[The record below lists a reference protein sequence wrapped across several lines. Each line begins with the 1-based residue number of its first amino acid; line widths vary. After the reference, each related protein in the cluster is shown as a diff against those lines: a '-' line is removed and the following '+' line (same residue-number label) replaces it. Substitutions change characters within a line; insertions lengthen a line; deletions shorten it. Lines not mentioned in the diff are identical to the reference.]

1 MRVKTKKK
9 KITNNSKKMIKGS
22 DPKLESL
29 MGKVNQLRVL
39 SSVSR
44 LNLGAGGLQGQG
56 FNGDR
61 DLYNSVGW
69 IENPTMSTYISYYER
84 SIGKAVV
91 NKKPDYTWNGAIK
104 LKSPDKDS
112 KLPEAWR
119 KLEQEFG
126 LTDIFN
132 KADKLA
138 GILQYSVIMLG
149 LSDENA
155 DKPEMDVV
163 GFDIE
168 GEPINRDLQLNFVKV
183 FRQDH
188 ATVQKIHGNVG
199 SPLFGKPAIYS
210 IDVIN
215 SSTTN
220 QGLQPGSS
228 AAGATNPTI
237 ISPVDPDGKPV
248 TNNVKVSST
257 RVIHVAE
264 NLLEGDIY
272 GTPRQEACLNN
283 IQDLEKV
290 HGGSAEMFWRGALPG
305 WAFSIDADAE
315 YDEDDINSMD
325 QEIDNMLL
333 GLQRSLKLQGIT
345 PTSLAPQVS
354 DPRPHSDVQL
364 KTISAITNIPMRI
377 LIGSESG
384 ELASSEDADN
394 WDSEIKS
401 RRDTD
406 CERWL
411 RDFINKCMA
420 FGILP
425 QEVEYQII
433 WPPVNAQNEELR
445 AKVALNLSLALKN
458 YTTSINP
465 EGVIPINTFLT
476 EIMGF
481 SEQLAND
488 IEGVLDVED
497 ERSDTFADID
507 KEILRDAQEKMR
519 ATEDAPTNEPEPE
532 EADQETA

>member
-1 MRVKTKKK
+1 MRTKTKKK
-9 KITNNSKKMIKGS
+9 KITNNKQKMIKGDS
-22 DPKLESL
+22 PRVASL
-29 MGKVNQLRVL
+29 QKKINELRVL
-39 SSVSR
+39 SSVNR

-56 FNGDR
+56 FQGDR
-61 DLYNSVGW
+61 DLYKSVGW
-69 IENPTMSTYISYYER
+69 IENPSMSTYISYYER

-104 LKSPDKDS
+104 LKVPDKDS
-112 KLPEAWR
+112 KLPEAW
-119 KLEQEFG
+119 KKIEQEFG

-149 LSDENA
+149 LDDDNA
-155 DKPEMDVV
+155 SKPQMDVV
-163 GFDIE
+163 GKDSE
-168 GEPINRDLQLNFVKV
+168 GNEVNRNLKLNFVKV

-188 ATVQKIHGNVG
+188 ATVEKIHGDVS

-210 IDVIN
+210 IDSIN

-220 QGLQPGSS
+220 QGLTPGSQAS
-228 AAGATNPTI
+228 GSSNSTI
-237 ISPVDPDGKPV
+237 ISPVGEDGKPV
-248 TNNVKVSST
+248 TSNIKVSST
-257 RVIHVAE
+257 RVIHIAE

-272 GTPRQEACLNN
+272 GTPRMEACLNN
-283 IQDLEKV
+283 IQDVDKV
-290 HGGSAEMFWRGALPG
+290 HGGSAEMFWRGAMPG
-305 WAFSIDADAE
+305 WAFNIDADAE
-315 YDEDDINSMD
+315 YDTDDIDAMD
-325 QEIDNMLL
+325 QQIDNMLL

-354 DPRPHSDVQL
+354 DPRPHSEVQW
-364 KTISAITNIPMRI
+364 KSISAITNIPMRI

-425 QEVEYQII
+425 QELEYEII

-445 AKVALNLSLALKN
+445 AKIALNLSLALKN

-465 EGVIPINTFLT
+465 EGIVPTLEFLT

-481 SEQLAND
+481 SEQLAKD
-488 IEGVLDVED
+488 IEKKLEQVD

-507 KEILRDAQEKMR
+507 KQILQEAQDKMK
-519 ATEDAPTNEPEPE
+519 AADGTTNEPEPE
-532 EADQETA
+532 EADQTTA